1 MDVPRHS
8 RTTTQ
13 GADSSTSGELSEL
26 EFAIINLSYGF
37 ARWVEACMEA
47 AGTRGLGATDILVLH
62 AVNHRARGR
71 RLTEICM
78 VLNIDDTHLVSYSLK
93 KLAAAGLALVR
104 RIGRESHYE
113 STALG
118 DEICLSY
125 RRVREEFLVTSVR
138 WLTDGRPLSMLP
150 ETTLLLR
157 TLTALYDQAGRSAT
171 AAASGPISP
180 PVRTKRLAV
189 RGDTQPDCKKR

>member
-1 MDVPRHS
+1 MKIAGGRPDGPDWGGPNV
-8 RTTTQ
+8 
-13 GADSSTSGELSEL
+13 SGELSEL

-37 ARWVEACMEA
+37 ARWVETCMA
-47 AGTRGLGATDILVLH
+47 ASGTRGLSATDILVLH

-71 RLTEICM
+71 RLAEICM
-78 VLNIDDTHLVSYSLK
+78 VLNIDDTHLVAYALK
-93 KLAAAGLALVR
+93 KLVAAGLAVVR

-113 STALG
+113 STPKG
-118 DEICLSY
+118 DEVCLAY
-125 RRVREEFLVTSVR
+125 RSIREEFLVTSVR

-171 AAASGPISP
+171 ASTSGPLPP
-180 PVRTKRLAV
+180 PVRTKR
-189 RGDTQPDCKKR
+189 

>member
-1 MDVPRHS
+1 MDIASGRQDISPGSGQNV
-8 RTTTQ
+8 
-13 GADSSTSGELSEL
+13 SSELSEL

-37 ARWVEACMEA
+37 ARWVESCMA
-47 AGTRGLGATDILVLH
+47 ASGTRGLGATDILVLH

-71 RLTEICM
+71 RLAEICM
-78 VLNIDDTHLVSYSLK
+78 VLNIDDTHLVAYSLK
-93 KLAAAGLALVR
+93 KLVAAGLAAVR

-113 STALG
+113 STPKG
-118 DEICLSY
+118 DGICLAY
-125 RRVREEFLVTSVR
+125 RGIREEFLVTSVR

-171 AAASGPISP
+171 AATSGPLPP
-180 PVRTKRLAV
+180 PVRTKR
-189 RGDTQPDCKKR
+189 

>member
-1 MDVPRHS
+1 MNIAGGRPDGPD
-8 RTTTQ
+8 
-13 GADSSTSGELSEL
+13 GGGPNISGELSEL

-37 ARWVEACMEA
+37 ARWVETCMA
-47 AGTRGLGATDILVLH
+47 ASGTRGLSATDILVLH

-71 RLTEICM
+71 RLAEICM
-78 VLNIDDTHLVSYSLK
+78 VLNIDDTHLVAYALK
-93 KLAAAGLALVR
+93 KLVAAGLAVVR

-113 STALG
+113 STLKG
-118 DEICLSY
+118 DEVCLAY
-125 RRVREEFLVTSVR
+125 RSIREEFLVTSVR

-171 AAASGPISP
+171 ASTSGPLPP
-180 PVRTKRLAV
+180 PVRTKR
-189 RGDTQPDCKKR
+189 

>member
-1 MDVPRHS
+1 MDIPGGRGDIPPK
-8 RTTTQ
+8 Q
-13 GADSSTSGELSEL
+13 NTSLELSEL
-26 EFAIINLSYGF
+26 EFAIINLSFGF
-37 ARWVEACMEA
+37 ARWVGTCMA
-47 AGTRGLGATDILVLH
+47 ASGTRGLGATDILVLH

-78 VLNIDDTHLVSYSLK
+78 VLNIDDTHLVAYSLK
-93 KLAAAGLALVR
+93 KLVAAGLAWAK

-113 STALG
+113 STASG

-157 TLTALYDQAGRSAT
+157 TMTALYDQAGRSAT
-171 AAASGPISP
+171 AAASGPPVP
-180 PVRTKRLAV
+180 PVRTKR
-189 RGDTQPDCKKR
+189 